1 MQQVYDPYQLSFAEA
16 EAEALMEQR
25 LAHPD
30 RIINAMRRLP
40 DEAIVAFCRLCEPYY
55 HTRGGQGNRKGRPCA
70 GLEMMARIH
79 LLQDSL
85 NLSDKEMEQL
95 ALADVLVRSFCHI
108 PLGRGLISDTT
119 ILRFR
124 HFVEAHGLGAKFLA
138 TSNAVASAAGALEHN
153 SVAVD
158 ATFVNAADSTK
169 NKDHARDPE
178 MASGK
183 KANTWHFGM
192 KVHIAVSTMSG
203 VVYSV
208 VGGPANE
215 HDITRLHDVLLG
227 DEVNVFLDSGYT
239 GCEKRPEILGMN
251 LKKVKWYIAEKP
263 SAWKKLAKKAELA
276 GGDYGQKL
284 SELVEL
290 TRSIE
295 HAKASVR
302 CTVEWAFFWLK
313 RVFGYAKARYRGLAK
328 NLTRVQT
335 LFSIYNW
342 HCVRRWRQRHAL
354 AS

>member
-25 LAHPD
+25 FAHPD
-30 RIINAMRRLP
+30 RLINAISRLT
-40 DEAIVAFCRLCEPYY
+40 DDMIVAFCQLCAPHY
-55 HTRGGQGNRKGRPCA
+55 HTRGGQMIRKGRCCA
-70 GLEMMARIH
+70 GLEMMVRIH
-79 LLQDSL
+79 LLQLSL

-95 ALADVLVRSFCHI
+95 ALADGLVRSFCHI
-108 PLGRGLISDTT
+108 PVGRGLVSDTT

-124 HFVEAHGLGAKFLA
+124 HFVKLKKLDEKFWDTTKALA
-138 TSNAVASAAGALEHN
+138 TAAGALDRK
-153 SVAVD
+153 SVAAD
-158 ATFVNAADSTK
+158 ATFIDAADSTK

-192 KVHIAVSTMSG
+192 KVHIAVCTMSG
-203 VVYSV
+203 VVYNV
-208 VGGPANE
+208 VAGPANE

-227 DEVNVFLDSGYT
+227 DEENVFLDSGYT
-239 GCEKRPEILGMN
+239 GCEKRSEIQGMN

-263 SAWKKLAKKAELA
+263 STWKKLSKKGELA
-276 GGDYGQKL
+276 GGDYGQKV
-284 SELVEL
+284 SEFVEL

-328 NLTRVQT
+328 NLTRVRM
-335 LFSIYNW
+335 LFSLYNW
-342 HCVRRWRQRHAL
+342 HCVRRWRQQHAL